1 MDKKKRYI
9 NQLIVNCE
17 TAVQEAWLKAHHT
30 RTAEHKAAGT
40 IDRLKLE
47 NSLLKNKV
55 ACLEANIE
63 SMENRAATNLHKG
76 WGE

>member
-17 TAVQEAWLKAHHT
+17 AAVREAWLKAHHDS
-30 RTAEHKAAGT
+30 TAEHKAAVT

-55 ACLEANIE
+55 AYLEANIE